1 MTTQPNY
8 IAKNWTNL
16 FSQQKT
22 ASASPTSERDSSGQI
37 HHRQHRYVPHTND
50 SPSPATHPRARIS
63 PPITKKQIITPTQL
77 PPRLSTNRSV
87 FELKALLCRKTRSN
101 DRHIPRPRKVFA
113 QCNGLGN
120 PCTGKEPCHWANE
133 KYSN

>member
-50 SPSPATHPRARIS
+50 SPSPTTHPRARIS
-63 PPITKKQIITPTQL
+63 PPKYKKTNYHPNTITTPII
-77 PPRLSTNRSV
+77 
-87 FELKALLCRKTRSN
+87 
-101 DRHIPRPRKVFA
+101 D
-113 QCNGLGN
+113 
-120 PCTGKEPCHWANE
+120 
-133 KYSN
+133 